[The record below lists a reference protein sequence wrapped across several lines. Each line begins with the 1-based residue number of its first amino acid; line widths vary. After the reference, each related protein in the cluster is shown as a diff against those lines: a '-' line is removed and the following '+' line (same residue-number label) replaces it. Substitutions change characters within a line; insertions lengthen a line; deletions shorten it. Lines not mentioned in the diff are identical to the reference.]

1 MTGDSSIPP
10 SRDLP
15 PGRLA
20 QRREHLIS
28 EIAEPRARWPL
39 PRRGSLALVA
49 ALIVVVVGTASAF
62 GSMRDFFFTPRINSK
77 IAYIHN
83 SGPGGQ
89 APTPGVPW
97 SPDKELW
104 VMNADGS
111 DARRLSRIASWGPHA
126 WSPDG
131 KKIAFMRDTRAIY
144 VVNAD
149 GSGQRRLRS
158 KTFDGPVWS
167 PDGRKIAFTARGP
180 GTGSGGDVYVMN
192 ADGSGERNLTRTPGT
207 DFRPAWSPD
216 GRTIAFVSDRDGN
229 WDVYVM
235 NADGSDQRNLTR
247 DPATDI
253 PFSSLAWSPDGRTI
267 AWASERD
274 GNFDIHVMNADGRGR
289 RNLTRTAGG
298 GIFPAWSPDGRRI
311 AFVRGR
317 GNNSDIYVMN
327 ADGSGT
333 RRLAEGGNW
342 APDWSPDGRKIAFA
356 GPGSEIYVVNA
367 DGSGQRALTRTPRAN
382 ASPRWSPGEKR

>member
-1 MTGDSSIPP
+1 MKGDVSIPP
-10 SRDLP
+10 LRDLP

-28 EIAEPRARWPL
+28 EIAEPPSRWPL

-49 ALIVVVVGTASAF
+49 ALIVVVVGSASAF
-62 GSMRDFFFTPRINSK
+62 GSVRDFFFTPGVNAK
-77 IAYIHN
+77 IAYIHDP
-83 SGPGGQ
+83 GPGGQ

-97 SPDKELW
+97 SYDKELW

-111 DARRLSRIASWGPHA
+111 DGRRLSRIAYYGPLA

-131 KKIAFMRDTRAIY
+131 KKIAFTRRTRAIY

-158 KTFDGPVWS
+158 NSQGPVWS

-180 GTGSGGDVYVMN
+180 GKGNGGDLYVMN
-192 ADGSGERNLTRTPGT
+192 ADGSDERNLTRTPGT
-207 DFRPAWSPD
+207 DDRPAWSPD
-216 GRTIAFVSDRDGN
+216 GRKIAFGSYRDGN
-229 WDVYVM
+229 WEVYVM
-235 NADGSDQRNLTR
+235 NADGSDQRNLTP
-247 DPATDI
+247 DPATDSRFG
-253 PFSSLAWSPDGRTI
+253 PPAWSPDGRKI
-267 AWASERD
+267 AFASERD
-274 GNFDIHVMNADGRGR
+274 GNSEVYVMNADGSGQ
-289 RNLTRTAGG
+289 RNLTRTPGG
-298 GIFPAWSPDGRRI
+298 EIFPAWSPDGRRV
-311 AFVRGR
+311 AFVSGPQRRSG
-317 GNNSDIYVMN
+317 IYVVN

-333 RRLAEGGNW
+333 RRLARRGSE
-342 APDWSPDGRKIAFA
+342 PVWSPDGRKIAFT

-382 ASPRWSPGEKR
+382 ASPRWSPGQKR

>member
-180 GTGSGGDVYVMN
+180 GKGSDVYVMN
-192 ADGSGERNLTRTPGT
+192 ADGGDERNLTRTPGN
-207 DFRPAWSPD
+207 DLR
-216 GRTIAFVSDRDGN
+216 
-229 WDVYVM
+229 
-235 NADGSDQRNLTR
+235 
-247 DPATDI
+247 
-253 PFSSLAWSPDGRTI
+253 
-267 AWASERD
+267 
-274 GNFDIHVMNADGRGR
+274 
-289 RNLTRTAGG
+289 
-298 GIFPAWSPDGRRI
+298 PAWSPDGRRI

-317 GNNSDIYVMN
+317 GSNFEIYVMN

-333 RRLAEGGNW
+333 RRLAHGRDWEL
-342 APDWSPDGRKIAFA
+342 DWSSDGRKIAFA
-356 GPGSEIYVVNA
+356 GPGAEIYVVNA
-367 DGSGQRALTRTPRAN
+367 DGSGLQRLTRTPTAN
-382 ASPRWSPGEKR
+382 HGPAWSPGQTG